1 MMGGEKVCIQLTH
14 HKSLLAL
21 CAVAAVFV
29 ATDVAAQDVVETG
42 DDIVTQL
49 KLAVDTMGDRL
60 SGIVIGILVMLLTVD
75 IVLTFGRALISGSD
89 LGDVVGPFVLRFA
102 FVGLAWYFA
111 QNAADIVQFLIE
123 TTLFIGEQARG
134 SETVEE
140 PSVGN
145 IMRDGSNYAMAALGE
160 VSVWKPGSIYNVLV
174 AIIMVITSAI
184 VAALLVLVYAEFYI
198 VAFAGV
204 IVLAFAGTSSTKDA
218 AVTYLRTMLGQA
230 LKLLGFLITYALMQ
244 EITVAILGAG
254 SVTLGF
260 EQSMT
265 AIMVQ
270 ILLVILLASIPTAM
284 QNLAGGVAVS
294 GASDIAARTASQA
307 MTTAGAAAVGGAAG
321 SVVGAAAGGTG
332 AAVGSMGAS
341 SSVGQAAGSAL
352 KGAGSGALSGSA
364 KGARMGAGVAA
375 ATNPGSGYGNPVSRN
390 IAAMI
395 ERLASRSGK

>member
-1 MMGGEKVCIQLTH
+1 M
-14 HKSLLAL
+14 
-21 CAVAAVFV
+21 AAVFV
-29 ATDVAAQDVVETG
+29 ATDATAQEVVETG

-49 KLAVDTMGDRL
+49 KLAVDTMGVRL
-60 SGIVIGILVMLLTVD
+60 SGIVIGILVTLLAVD
-75 IVLTFGRALISGSD
+75 IVLTFGRAVISGAN
-89 LGDVVGPFVLRFA
+89 LGEVVGPFVLRFA
-102 FVGLAWYFA
+102 FVGVAWYFA

-123 TTLFIGEQARG
+123 TTLRIGQQVRG

-160 VSVWKPGSIYNVLV
+160 VSVWKPASIYNVMV

-198 VAFAGV
+198 TAFAGL

-230 LKLLGFLITYALMQ
+230 LKLLGFLMTYAIMQ
-244 EITVAILGAG
+244 EITVAILSAD

-270 ILLVILLASIPTAM
+270 VLLVILLATIPTAM
-284 QNLAGGVAVS
+284 QNLAGGAAVS
-294 GASDIAARTASQA
+294 GASDGAARIASQA
-307 MTTAGAAAVGGAAG
+307 TTTAGAAAVGAATG

-332 AAVGSMGAS
+332 AAIGSMRAS
-341 SSVGQAAGSAL
+341 ASIGQAAGSVL
-352 KGAGSGALSGSA
+352 KGAGSGTVSGSL
-364 KGARMGAGVAA
+364 KGARMGAGAAA
-375 ATNPGSGYGNPVSRN
+375 ATNPGSRYGNSVSRN
-390 IAAMI
+390 TAAMI
-395 ERLASRSGK
+395 ERLALKLDK